1 MADVLKCVNT
11 HYSSW
16 IASHSGEKKEA
27 GCLQT
32 HLNPNILYF
41 YASWRGT
48 PSTPHGEGVWPRKL
62 ARFPARAHSRP
73 IIRERKRACQEVDSL
88 CWAPSG
94 KGELDKQEHRSYP
107 LLTHMHT
114 YTQSLLDCQGFG
126 LINFQPDTNPKMR
139 KHTIAGA
146 SD

>member
-94 KGELDKQEHRSYP
+94 KGELDKQEQP
-107 LLTHMHT
+107 LISPPHTHAHVHT
-114 YTQSLLDCQGFG
+114 KPFG
-126 LINFQPDTNPKMR
+126 LSGIRAYQFPARYKPKDE
-139 KHTIAGA
+139 KTHIAGA